1 MLLDIDDLDSIC
13 GAGAGTIVAF
23 NSAWLRGG
31 VSGKGKPSTELSR
44 RASPCMRRL
53 SDFSMRELWDPDETE
68 VVLEREEGRRENKL
82 EEEPREAI
90 SGMEPDPLPLE
101 LFFSVLSLTAAGAD
115 LPGLT
120 EGNA

>member
-1 MLLDIDDLDSIC
+1 
-13 GAGAGTIVAF
+13 
-23 NSAWLRGG
+23 
-31 VSGKGKPSTELSR
+31 
-44 RASPCMRRL
+44 MRRL